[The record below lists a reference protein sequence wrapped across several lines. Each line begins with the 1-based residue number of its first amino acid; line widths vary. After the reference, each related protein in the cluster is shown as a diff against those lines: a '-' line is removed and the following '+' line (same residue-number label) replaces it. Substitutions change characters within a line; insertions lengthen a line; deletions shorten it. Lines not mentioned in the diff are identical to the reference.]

1 MCEKMSEAKVIV
13 SILGEGEEEYSFT
26 SGDRI
31 LDLLEELDQNPETL
45 VVKRNDKI
53 VPEEEELEDGDEI
66 VIIPVVSG
74 G

>member
-1 MCEKMSEAKVIV
+1 MREKMTEVKVIV

-45 VVKRNDKI
+45 VVRRNDKI

>member
-1 MCEKMSEAKVIV
+1 MREKMTEVKVIV